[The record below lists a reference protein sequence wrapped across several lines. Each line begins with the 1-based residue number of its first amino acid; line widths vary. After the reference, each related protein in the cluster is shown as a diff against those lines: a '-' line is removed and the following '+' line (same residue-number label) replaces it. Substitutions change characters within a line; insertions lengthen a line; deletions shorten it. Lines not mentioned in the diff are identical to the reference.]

1 LLEFYRECRLENYW
15 EAWIY
20 DNDYPTMFI
29 SACRCS
35 KHNNYAS
42 FKEDFL
48 MGIDDAIKSARDF
61 MDGKNIDES
70 AKESRPTKCMIEAM
84 EAFADNPSP
93 SDKK

>member
-1 LLEFYRECRLENYW
+1 
-15 EAWIY
+15 
-20 DNDYPTMFI
+20 
-29 SACRCS
+29 
-35 KHNNYAS
+35 
-42 FKEDFL
+42 